1 MASPATRR
9 LLKDLQKIQKE
20 EDNGINATPQE
31 ENLFTWEAI
40 IEGPEKT
47 PWEGGLFELKLEFNE
62 NYPSKA
68 PNVSFVTEVFHPNV
82 YSDGRICLDILMNQ
96 WSPVYDVWAI
106 LTSIRSLLC
115 DPNPAS
121 PANSEAA
128 RLFQENK
135 GEYERRVTKV
145 VEKSLEE

>member
-1 MASPATRR
+1 MTSAATKR

-20 EDNGINATPQE
+20 EDSGLNASPE
-31 ENLFTWEAI
+31 EDNLFVWEAI
-40 IEGPEKT
+40 IEGPERT
-47 PWEGGLFELKLEFNE
+47 AWEGGLFELRLEFTE
-62 NYPSKA
+62 NYPTKA
-68 PNVSFVTEVFHPNV
+68 PNVSFKTEIFHPNV

-96 WSPVYDVWAI
+96 WSPVYDVWAV

-135 GEYERRVTKV
+135 TAYEEKVKKV
-145 VEKSLEE
+145 VEKSLE